1 MKRLIGT
8 IVLTAALLPVSLKA
22 QPAWR
27 VFSETAA
34 GEVVSRGW
42 MRELLQVQADGLSGH
57 IAVAGK
63 PFDKVAWG
71 SPSPG
76 KEWDK
81 WSYYEQTAYWAD
93 GSLRL
98 SYLTGNDALKAS
110 VRKWIDDVISNP
122 APDGYLGPDIENMW
136 PHVVFFRAVLE
147 EYRATSDKRILDA
160 LARHYRDSE
169 RCRVIFSGNE
179 KGFGGR
185 NFLNVEI
192 LCRLYEM
199 TGDAF
204 FLDKAESTYKAACSK
219 GGNLSLDNYASD
231 KVPAGHSISSIEA
244 LKIPV
249 ILYCATGKEEYLG
262 PAVKG
267 LEKMIAYHALADGVP
282 TGNEQHDGNN
292 PRGFHET
299 CAVSDFQWT
308 LGWFLE
314 ATGDVRWADQME
326 RVCFNA
332 AMGVVSKDFRS
343 HQYYGSTNQV
353 IASDKSSPAVFT
365 GGADRVAY
373 KINHVPACCTGNVS
387 RMIPLF
393 CSRQWM
399 RRGEDIVAALY
410 APSVLKT
417 KVSGKEVSVE
427 QKTDYPFGETVTFTV
442 RTKGKQR
449 FSFWLRI
456 PSWCEGASVSI
467 NGQPSG
473 AECKAG
479 SFVEL
484 DRTFKDGDCIIL
496 SLPMAVR
503 MVKRPFGGVSVE
515 RGPLLFCLP
524 VKEKEK
530 VTATRRHEGEEF
542 KSVLLTPAS
551 KWNYALSGKENAA
564 VVVTDD
570 FSSPW
575 DIEKTPV
582 RLRLKGTE
590 VKNWQLYRGNFT
602 PDLPSS
608 ITPGESAELELVPFG
623 TTRLRISVFPDM
635 DTIPATEF

>member
-8 IVLTAALLPVSLKA
+8 IVLTAALLPASLKA

-93 GSLRL
+93 GTLRL
-98 SYLTGNDALKAS
+98 SYLTQNEKLKES
-110 VRKWIDDVISNP
+110 VREWIRNVISNP

-147 EYRATSDKRILDA
+147 EYSATGDQRILAA
-160 LARHYRDSE
+160 LSRHYRESE
-169 RCRVIFSGNE
+169 RCRTIFSGNE

-192 LCRLYEM
+192 LCRLYSL
-199 TGDAF
+199 TGDRY
-204 FLDKAESTYKAACSK
+204 FLEKAESTYKAASDK
-219 GGNLSLDNYASD
+219 GGNLSMGNYASD

-249 ILYCATGKEEYLG
+249 ILYCATGNREYLES
-262 PAVKG
+262 ALNG
-267 LEKMIAYHALADGVP
+267 LKKMVAYHSLADGVP

-308 LGWFLE
+308 LGYFLE
-314 ATGDVRWADQME
+314 ATGDVRWADMME

-353 IASDKSSPAVFT
+353 IAADKSSPGVFT
-365 GGADRVAY
+365 GGPDRTAY
-373 KINHVPACCTGNVS
+373 KTNHVPACCTGNVS

-393 CSRQWM
+393 CCRQWM
-399 RRGEDIVAALY
+399 RKGEDVVAALY

-417 KVSGKEVSVE
+417 KVSGREVE
-427 QKTDYPFGETVTFTV
+427 IEEKTDYPFDGRVTFTV
-442 RTKGKQR
+442 RTKGKTP
-449 FSFWLRI
+449 FSLWLRI
-456 PSWCEGASVSI
+456 PCWCEGASVSVG
-467 NGQPSG
+467 GQPSG
-473 AECKAG
+473 AACQAG
-479 SFVEL
+479 TFVEVR
-484 DRTFKDGDCIIL
+484 RTFKDGDIVCL
-496 SLPMAVR
+496 DLPMQPR
-503 MVKRPFGGVSVE
+503 MVARPYCGVSVE
-515 RGPLLFCLP
+515 R
-524 VKEKEK
+524 
-530 VTATRRHEGEEF
+530 
-542 KSVLLTPAS
+542 
-551 KWNYALSGKENAA
+551 
-564 VVVTDD
+564 
-570 FSSPW
+570 
-575 DIEKTPV
+575 
-582 RLRLKGTE
+582 
-590 VKNWQLYRGNFT
+590 
-602 PDLPSS
+602 
-608 ITPGESAELELVPFG
+608 
-623 TTRLRISVFPDM
+623 
-635 DTIPATEF
+635 